1 MVKLKLLILLIFLI
15 NFNVWAQSIIAEAS
29 TDTSAYLIGDQIKY
43 TLKVTYDKNIKILE
57 PNIKD
62 SLKNVDVISF
72 EKPIVTESD
81 NKKISSF
88 TVILSKF
95 DSSDVIIPSI
105 EIKYTAGDSAKSI
118 LSNGVSFKVIPV
130 KVSQEEDIKD
140 IKNPEEI
147 PPDWKMFV
155 LYFLIALAACSLIY
169 FLIKKYLKKKA
180 ERPKIE
186 KEIIIP
192 PHVKA
197 LAALSNLE
205 KESLWEKGEIKEYH
219 SSITSIIRNYFEERF
234 NLPALELTTSET
246 MELLNKQDVPKEV
259 NDITYSFLS
268 NADMVKFAKFVPLE
282 DINKQMMMD
291 AYQIVES
298 TKEEETMQ
306 VNNV

>member
-1 MVKLKLLILLIFLI
+1 MVKLKFLISLIFLLS
-15 NFNVWAQSIIAEAS
+15 FNALAQSITAEAS

-43 TLKVTYDKNIKILE
+43 TLKITYDKNIKILE
-57 PNIKD
+57 PIIKD
-62 SLKNVDVISF
+62 SLKNVEVISF
-72 EKPIVTESD
+72 DKPVVSEND
-81 NKKISSF
+81 NKKISSYS
-88 TVILSKF
+88 VILSKF
-95 DSSDVIIPSI
+95 DSSDVIITPI
-105 EIKYTAGDSAKSI
+105 EIKYTAGDSSKSI
-118 LSNGVSFKVIPV
+118 LSNAVSFKVIPV

-169 FLIKKYLKKKA
+169 FLIKKYLKKRA
-180 ERPKIE
+180 EKPKVI

-192 PHVKA
+192 PHVTA
-197 LAALSNLE
+197 LAALTNLE

-219 SSITSIIRNYFEERF
+219 SRITSIIRNYFEGRF

-282 DINKQMMMD
+282 DINKQMMKD

-298 TKEEETMQ
+298 TMEEETVQ